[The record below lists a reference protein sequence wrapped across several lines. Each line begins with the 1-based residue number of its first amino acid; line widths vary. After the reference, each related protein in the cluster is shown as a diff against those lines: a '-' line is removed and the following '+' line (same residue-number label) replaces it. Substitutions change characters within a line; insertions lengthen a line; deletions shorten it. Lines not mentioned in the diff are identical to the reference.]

1 MFAKVSRGN
10 YKKVR
15 EILQVIK
22 PERDRGAV
30 RIDADVMEAIMEE
43 QSRLRKVEGKRPT
56 YSQLIRRMWDAY
68 AGKSPDPIPVPV
80 ASTDPS
86 VTPRTATERRIIAAV
101 LQFLRDAETIEMRPI
116 LTALLD
122 WCADRPQSTRKPA
135 QNTNEKDLSK

>member
-1 MFAKVSRGN
+1 M
-10 YKKVR
+10 
-15 EILQVIK
+15 
-22 PERDRGAV
+22 

-68 AGKSPDPIPVPV
+68 AGKVPEPIPVQPV
-80 ASTDPS
+80 STDPS
-86 VTPRTATERRIIAAV
+86 ITPRTATERRIIAAV

-122 WCADRPQSTRKPA
+122 WCSDRPSAASKPMR
-135 QNTNEKDLSK
+135 NRNEQDLSK